1 MKQEDF
7 FKIMDGASEQDIT
20 ELMQHRRFRQIPA
33 DQEEHHMEQTDEPR
47 KKGIR
52 MRKRGMITG
61 SAVAA
66 VLLALNIGGGY
77 LLSRSRAGDDLLS
90 VTSEE
95 CVVSEAETLPETTVT
110 VSGTE
115 LAATTVRASE
125 QYTITTANA
134 TTAAS
139 ERGSQTTEKPA
150 AGQTAPSGTG
160 TAENTTAK
168 MTAKTSANTSEK
180 TTAKTTADTTA
191 KNTAKPVQTTTA
203 PPETDTA
210 EYMLIPADRPY
221 EVIDGEAVCHA
232 KPSEQIKMM
241 LQVENGRGSTFF
253 YVPFNISK
261 FDYLPDPNTMYCNIG
276 GTGNGMWLE
285 NCDDRILT
293 FRGMESEVSAVPFN
307 GCLTDFKLLAPAKPG
322 RYVLRE
328 CGAESDLAR
337 DPSDDSKV
345 TGITVI
351 VDEEDLSAVTKTS
364 FPVKPDTAEG
374 LTFFFMP
381 TVAHA
386 GEKNVPVDVL
396 IQGNGPF
403 EAGELKILFDSALK
417 PVTDAEQLVLR
428 TEGTLLAHAP
438 EISGTAQGGEL
449 EVTFNNRWKKTDEGY
464 ESSDRYNTVIRGD
477 GELFTLYFDMP
488 EECGRYRLNAWY
500 GSLDGYTVGCDYQ
513 SKQGD
518 LPGEIVV
525 VP

>member
-125 QYTITTANA
+125 QYTNTTANA
-134 TTAAS
+134 LTAAS
-139 ERGSQTTEKPA
+139 ERSSQTTEKPA

-191 KNTAKPVQTTTA
+191 KNTTKPAQ
-203 PPETDTA
+203 
-210 EYMLIPADRPY
+210 
-221 EVIDGEAVCHA
+221 
-232 KPSEQIKMM
+232 
-241 LQVENGRGSTFF
+241 
-253 YVPFNISK
+253 
-261 FDYLPDPNTMYCNIG
+261 
-276 GTGNGMWLE
+276 
-285 NCDDRILT
+285 T
-293 FRGMESEVSAVPFN
+293 FRFRSRGFRR
-307 GCLTDFKLLAPAKPG
+307 F
-322 RYVLRE
+322 LRK
-328 CGAESDLAR
+328 AAS
-337 DPSDDSKV
+337 V
-345 TGITVI
+345 
-351 VDEEDLSAVTKTS
+351 
-364 FPVKPDTAEG
+364 
-374 LTFFFMP
+374 
-381 TVAHA
+381 
-386 GEKNVPVDVL
+386 
-396 IQGNGPF
+396 
-403 EAGELKILFDSALK
+403 
-417 PVTDAEQLVLR
+417 
-428 TEGTLLAHAP
+428 
-438 EISGTAQGGEL
+438 
-449 EVTFNNRWKKTDEGY
+449 
-464 ESSDRYNTVIRGD
+464 
-477 GELFTLYFDMP
+477 
-488 EECGRYRLNAWY
+488 
-500 GSLDGYTVGCDYQ
+500 
-513 SKQGD
+513 
-518 LPGEIVV
+518 
-525 VP
+525 